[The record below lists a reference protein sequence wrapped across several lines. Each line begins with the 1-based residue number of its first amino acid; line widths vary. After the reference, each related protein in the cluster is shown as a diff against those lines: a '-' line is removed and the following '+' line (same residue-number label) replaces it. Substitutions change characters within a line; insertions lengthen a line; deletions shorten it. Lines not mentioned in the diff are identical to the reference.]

1 MDISV
6 HCDVYI
12 FQQLVKYLQDGT
24 ELKLDTSNVVT
35 VLITV
40 ELLGIESM
48 TDKCINYI
56 AKHLEEVVRNSE
68 DLSSL

>member
-40 ELLGIESM
+40 ELLGI
-48 TDKCINYI
+48 
-56 AKHLEEVVRNSE
+56 
-68 DLSSL
+68 